1 MNIIRYFLSLFL
13 FITLQL
19 AGNVLLLPHG
29 MVLAQEEIKVPLTLE
44 LTVDPPSI
52 KIGRRS
58 RHSRDGEAIAKLTV
72 TIKEGY
78 HIFSLKPDG
87 GLTGSNFI
95 LDLSD
100 GLTYGEIIAPSP
112 LNKFIKVLNKNVDIY
127 EGKVSFTRKIK
138 VLPTA
143 IVGNKRLS
151 GKFKYQACREKLCL
165 LPNTIPVS
173 VDIKITNGQSGRST
187 SMIKQPLI
195 SPVLPL
201 SGSPEQDRDIN
212 KVDQLFKERGIFAGL
227 LIIFV
232 SGMAL
237 NLTPCVY
244 PMIPVTI
251 SFFSSQSG
259 KNIGKSFFLASLY
272 VLGMAVVYSILGVA
286 ASFTGALFGSILQN
300 PFVLLFIAGV
310 FIALAL
316 SMFGFYELSLPS
328 GLTSR
333 LSMQKGYM
341 GAFFTGGVVGLV
353 AAPCLG
359 PFVLALLVYVGHLA
373 NLFLGFILFF
383 VFALGLGLPYLVLGT
398 CSGMITALPKSGKWL
413 AVTKKVFGVILLGMA
428 LYYLKGLLPYKD
440 KVPVLNNSGG
450 VNIVVD
456 SPISWLTSEREALE
470 KAKMENK
477 PVLVDFYSL
486 IWCPA
491 CVEFENITY
500 KDRRVIEAMKDF
512 INVKMDVDK
521 NPEAKE
527 LVEYYGVKGIPA
539 IIFIDPTGRE
549 IKELRVI
556 GFYPPNDFLA
566 VLNKAK
572 EYLVNKK

>member
-1 MNIIRYFLSLFL
+1 MIS
-13 FITLQL
+13 
-19 AGNVLLLPHG
+19 
-29 MVLAQEEIKVPLTLE
+29 AQEEINVPLTLE
-44 LTVDPPSI
+44 LTVEPPSM
-52 KIGRRS
+52 KIGRRSPIGGRRS
-58 RHSRDGEAIAKLTV
+58 RHSRGGEAIAKLTV

-112 LNKFIKVLNKNVDIY
+112 SNKFIKVLNKNVDIY

-138 VLPTA
+138 VLPSATA
-143 IVGNKRLS
+143 GNKRLS

-173 VDIKITNGQSGRST
+173 VDIKITNGQLEKSI
-187 SMIKQPLI
+187 SMIKKPLI
-195 SPVLPL
+195 PSLPSL
-201 SGSPEQDRDIN
+201 SGFPAPYRGPPAQDRAIN
-212 KVDQLFKERGIFAGL
+212 KVDQLFKERGVFAGL
-227 LIIFV
+227 FIIFV

-259 KNIGKSFFLASLY
+259 KNVGKSFFLASLY
-272 VLGMAVVYSILGVA
+272 VLGMAVVYSVLGVA

-316 SMFGFYELSLPS
+316 SMFGLYELSLPS

-333 LSMQKGYM
+333 FSMQKGYM

-428 LYYLKGLLPYKD
+428 LYYLKGLLHYKD

-450 VNIVVD
+450 VNIVTG

-477 PVLVDFYSL
+477 PVLIDFYSL

-527 LVEYYGVKGIPA
+527 LVEYYGVKGVPV
-539 IIFIDPTGRE
+539 IIFIDPAGRE

>member
-13 FITLQL
+13 FITLQF

-44 LTVDPPSI
+44 LTVNPPSI
-52 KIGRRS
+52 KIG
-58 RHSRDGEAIAKLTV
+58 GEAIAKLTV

-143 IVGNKRLS
+143 TVGNKRLS

-173 VDIKITNGQSGRST
+173 VDIKITNGQSG
-187 SMIKQPLI
+187 
-195 SPVLPL
+195 
-201 SGSPEQDRDIN
+201 GSSRPPAPYRGSATQDRDIN
-212 KVDQLFKERGIFAGL
+212 KVDQLFKERGVFAGF

-232 SGMAL
+232 SGIAL

-251 SFFSSQSG
+251 SFFGSQSG

-272 VLGMAVVYSILGVA
+272 VLGMAVVYSVLGVA

-316 SMFGFYELSLPS
+316 SMFGLYELSLPS

-333 LSMQKGYM
+333 LSMQKGYI

-373 NLFLGFILFF
+373 NPFLGFLLFF

-398 CSGMITALPKSGKWL
+398 CSGMITVLPKSGKWL
-413 AVTKKVFGVILLGMA
+413 AGTKKVFGVILLGMA
-428 LYYLKGLLPYKD
+428 LYYLKGLLPYN
-440 KVPVLNNSGG
+440 VPVLNKSGE

-470 KAKMENK
+470 KAKMENR
-477 PVLVDFYSL
+477 PVLIDFYSL

>member
-1 MNIIRYFLSLFL
+1 MNIIKYFFYLFL
-13 FITLQL
+13 FITLQF
-19 AGNVLLLPHG
+19 AGNVLLLPHD
-29 MVLAQEEIKVPLTLE
+29 MISAQEEIKVPLALE
-44 LTVDPPSI
+44 LTVDPPSM
-52 KIGRRS
+52 KIG
-58 RHSRDGEAIAKLTV
+58 GEAVAKLTV

-112 LNKFIKVLNKNVDIY
+112 SNKFINVLNKNVDIY

-138 VLPTA
+138 VLPSATA
-143 IVGNKRLS
+143 GNKRLS

-173 VDIKITNGQSGRST
+173 VDIKITNAQSRGS
-187 SMIKQPLI
+187 
-195 SPVLPL
+195 
-201 SGSPEQDRDIN
+201 SGFATQDRAIN
-212 KVDQLFKERGIFAGL
+212 KVDQLFKERGVFAGL
-227 LIIFV
+227 FIIFV

-272 VLGMAVVYSILGVA
+272 VLGMAVVYSVLGVA

-428 LYYLKGLLPYKD
+428 LYYLKGVLPYKD

-450 VNIVVD
+450 VNIVVG

-527 LVEYYGVKGIPA
+527 LVEYYGVKGVPV
-539 IIFIDPTGRE
+539 IIFIDPAGRE